1 MMMGAKQ
8 TSTDPHSKLIIDWLH
23 TFRVYNTNY
32 QMIYIYVTQ
41 AMLTCNYG
49 RLIDGKFL
57 NALIASIDSIKWII
71 FSYNY
76 IDFLIVSKGSENG
89 QISRLQTVLSKR
101 TNL

>member
-41 AMLTCNYG
+41 AMLT
-49 RLIDGKFL
+49 
-57 NALIASIDSIKWII
+57 
-71 FSYNY
+71 YNY
-76 IDFLIVSKGSENG
+76 MED
-89 QISRLQTVLSKR
+89 
-101 TNL
+101 